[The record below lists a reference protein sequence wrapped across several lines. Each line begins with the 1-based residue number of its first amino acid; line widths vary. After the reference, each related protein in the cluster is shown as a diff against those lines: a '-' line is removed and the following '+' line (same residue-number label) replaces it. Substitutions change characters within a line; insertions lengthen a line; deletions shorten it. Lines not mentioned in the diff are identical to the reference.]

1 MMILLSLLTVLIQ
14 IDALSVTVQKPL
26 LGTAIMMKS
35 FSAKIKTIKNDK
47 MTRGFVK
54 WLDKEKN

>member
-26 LGTAIMMKS
+26 LGTAIMKS
-35 FSAKIKTIKNDK
+35 VSAKIKTIKNDK

>member
-1 MMILLSLLTVLIQ
+1 MILLSLLTVLIQ

-26 LGTAIMMKS
+26 LGTAIMKS
-35 FSAKIKTIKNDK
+35 VSAKIKTIKNDK

-54 WLDKEKN
+54 